1 MRLIKLV
8 LFWFLSVS
16 LCWAAVPGK
25 DIPNAK
31 DPAGLPRYADSVIFG
46 YQFADFDETSL
57 PLGKAS
63 LKDGQRG
70 FEKAQRAEGKRTR
83 ALYLAPE
90 GRSSLEVMRNYSEA
104 LTKAGYT
111 TLFECAR
118 ESCGN
123 DIEKALYFNNKQN
136 KIQGKQ
142 ISEYAFSMDVVDQ
155 RLLVAELKQ
164 GGASSY
170 VIVLAAVSGNA
181 AESGIK
187 NRVTVYVEQI
197 QAGKMESRM
206 AVVKSSEI
214 QQAMNRD
221 GKVAIY
227 GVLFDTDKSE
237 VKPESAPQLEEMGRY
252 LQQNPAVAVYVV
264 GHTDNQGKL
273 DYNLSLSQRRAD
285 AVVNALVTTHKIARN
300 RLVGKGV
307 AGLAPVASNQAEEGR
322 AKNRR
327 VELVLQ

>member
-1 MRLIKLV
+1 MAFMRLP
-8 LFWFLSVS
+8 W
-16 LCWAAVPGK
+16 
-25 DIPNAK
+25 
-31 DPAGLPRYADSVIFG
+31 
-46 YQFADFDETSL
+46 

-104 LTKAGYT
+104 LTKAGYA

-221 GKVAIY
+221 GKIAIY